1 MGGVRILHLKE
12 HARAAFKHTRNSVA
26 VGRLCGVCSTKET
39 TRSATEEKGHWAL
52 LTRVLPGWILDTAS
66 PCLVCRYPESG
77 QQRGEGEA
85 ESTQGP

>member
-1 MGGVRILHLKE
+1 MLHSSTLATQSLSE
-12 HARAAFKHTRNSVA
+12 DSAGCAAHRKLQEALQR
-26 VGRLCGVCSTKET
+26 R
-39 TRSATEEKGHWAL
+39 KGTG